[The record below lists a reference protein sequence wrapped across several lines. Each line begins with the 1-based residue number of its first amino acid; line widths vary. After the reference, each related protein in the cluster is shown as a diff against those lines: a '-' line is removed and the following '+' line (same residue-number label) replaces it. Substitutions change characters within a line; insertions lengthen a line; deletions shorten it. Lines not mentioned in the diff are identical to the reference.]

1 MSHVVEDAIASQ
13 VKDVMTTKVSTV
25 QLGTPYKAIAAQ
37 LHEQRV
43 GAFPVV
49 DKDGYVA
56 GVVSAADL
64 LAKAALDGSSQER
77 LFAVRHHRELQQARG
92 LDAADLMTSPAVTIG
107 PRTTVRHVARVM
119 SQRHMKRLP
128 VVDPGGRLLG
138 IISRSDVLS
147 VFRYPDEDIK
157 QAIARDV
164 IADEFFIDPATFA
177 VTVQNGVVT
186 LAGPAELRLVR
197 HGIAQQVQHME
208 GVVAVRERNDAASRS
223 LAAGSRGRAVHGGHP
238 RIR

>member
-1 MSHVVEDAIASQ
+1 MSHVVEDTITSQ

-49 DKDGYVA
+49 DQDGCVA

-107 PRTTVRHVARVM
+107 PRTTVRHAARVM

-128 VVDPGGRLLG
+128 VVDPDGRLLG
-138 IISRSDVLS
+138 IITRSDVLS
-147 VFRYPDEDIK
+147 VFRCPDESIR
-157 QAIARDV
+157 QTIVRDV
-164 IADEFFIDPATFA
+164 IADTFFIDPATFT
-177 VTVQNGVVT
+177 VTVQDGVVT
-186 LAGPAELRLVR
+186 LAGPPELTLVR
-197 HGIAQQVQHME
+197 HDIAQQVEHIE
-208 GVVAVRERNDAASRS
+208 GVVAVRERTEPDP
-223 LAAGSRGRAVHGGHP
+223 G
-238 RIR
+238 

>member
-25 QLGTPYKAIAAQ
+25 QLGTPYKVIAAR
-37 LHEQRV
+37 LHQQRV

-49 DKDGYVA
+49 DEDGYVA

-107 PRTTVRHVARVM
+107 SRTTVRHAARVM
-119 SQRHMKRLP
+119 SQRHVKRLP
-128 VVDPGGRLLG
+128 VVDPDGRLLG

-147 VFRYPDEDIK
+147 VFRCPDESIR
-157 QAIARDV
+157 QTIARDV
-164 IADEFFIDPATFA
+164 IADAFFIDPATFT

-186 LAGPAELRLVR
+186 LAGPAELTLVR
-197 HGIAQQVQHME
+197 HDIAQQVQHME
-208 GVVAVRERNDAASRS
+208 GVVAVRERTEPDPS
-223 LAAGSRGRAVHGGHP
+223 
-238 RIR
+238 